1 MKIVLAH
8 DERALTGR
16 PDERDGMVQV
26 EEIAATLSAL
36 GHRVSSLGAS
46 LPLHE
51 FEEKLKDEG
60 CDLIFNLVES
70 LDGEGRLIHLVPALL
85 DRLEI
90 GYTGAPTGAIVLC
103 SDKVWTKRLLL
114 ASGLP
119 TPAFMSQDGEIE
131 GPALWPGEYIVKSVW
146 EDASLGLDDSSVV
159 LATSPQELRE
169 EIVQRRSN
177 LGGEAFAEAW
187 IEGREFNLA
196 LLEGESG
203 QPDVLPIAEMCFVD
217 YPAGKRKLV
226 GYAAKWD
233 ESSFDYG
240 HTVRKFVEG
249 AGDKDLLD
257 RLAEAARACWRLFG
271 LRGYARVDFRVDN
284 AGREWILEV
293 NPNPCLSADAGFMAA
308 AEQAGLSRSEV
319 VTQILLA
326 ARAGRNPKGLLLN
339 RA

>member
-1 MKIVLAH
+1 VKIVLAH
-8 DERALTGR
+8 DQRALTGR

-26 EEIAATLSAL
+26 EEIAAILSAL
-36 GHRVSSLGAS
+36 GHRVSSLGAG
-46 LPLHE
+46 LPLQD
-51 FEEKLKDEG
+51 FEGKLQDEG

-85 DRLEI
+85 DRLDV
-90 GYTGAPTGAIVLC
+90 GYTGSPSGAIVLC
-103 SDKVWTKRLLL
+103 SDKVWTKRLLK

-119 TPAFMSQDGEIE
+119 TPAWMSEGGKIE
-131 GPALWPGEYIVKSVW
+131 GPVVWPAEYIVKSVW
-146 EDASLGLDDSSVV
+146 EDASLGLDDSSVI
-159 LATSPQELRE
+159 LATSPQELHE
-169 EIVQRRSN
+169 QILQRRSS

-187 IEGREFNLA
+187 VEGREFNLA
-196 LLEGESG
+196 MLEGESG

-233 ESSFDYG
+233 ETSFDYR
-240 HTVRKFVEG
+240 HTVRKFAEG
-249 AGDKDLLD
+249 AGDQDLLD
-257 RLAEAARACWRLFG
+257 RLAEEARVCWRLFG
-271 LRGYARVDFRVDN
+271 LRGYARVDFRVDS
-284 AGREWILEV
+284 GGQEWILEV

-308 AEQAGLSRSEV
+308 AEHAGLSRSEV
-319 VTQILLA
+319 ITQVLLA

>member
-8 DERALTGR
+8 DQRALTGR
-16 PDERDGMVQV
+16 PDERDGMVQL
-26 EEIAATLSAL
+26 EEIAAILTAL

-46 LPLHE
+46 LPLQD
-51 FEEKLKDEG
+51 FEEQLQEEG

-70 LDGEGRLIHLVPALL
+70 LEGEGRLIHLVPALL
-85 DRLEI
+85 DRLDI
-90 GYTGAPTGAIVLC
+90 GYTGAPCGAIVLC
-103 SDKVWTKRLLL
+103 SDKVWTKRILR

-119 TPAFMSQDGEIE
+119 TPAWMSQDGEVE
-131 GPALWPGEYIVKSVW
+131 GPVVWPAEYIVKSVW
-146 EDASLGLDDSSVV
+146 EDASLGLDDSSVI
-159 LATSPQELRE
+159 LATSAQELHE
-169 EIVQRRSN
+169 QIAKRRSG

-187 IEGREFNLA
+187 IDGREFNLA

-249 AGDKDLLD
+249 NRDQELLD
-257 RLAEAARACWRLFG
+257 RLAEEACACWRLFG
-271 LRGYARVDFRVDN
+271 LRGYARVDFRVDS

-319 VTQILLA
+319 ITQILLA